1 MSPRPTTNPS
11 RPTPS
16 ASGLIAGLDS
26 LIGARL
32 LTGVR
37 LLAVGCGRGELLAR
51 AVAAGADLWGVD
63 DSIGELNAA
72 GALVPAADLRLGRA
86 DDLPFDTGMFDVVC
100 SFGALA
106 GTALVA
112 AIREMT
118 RVCRPGGAVVVWPA
132 VQSGHPHGGDPT
144 Y

>member
-1 MSPRPTTNPS
+1 MAPRPTTTPS

-16 ASGLIAGLDS
+16 ASALLAGLDS
-26 LIGARL
+26 LTGSRL

-37 LLAVGCGRGELLAR
+37 LLAVGCCRVELLTS
-51 AVAAGADLWGVD
+51 AVDAGADLWAVD
-63 DSIGELNAA
+63 DSLRDLGAA
-72 GALVPAADLRLGRA
+72 STRVPSADLRLGRA

-100 SFGALA
+100 SFRALA
-106 GTALVA
+106 GTALA
-112 AIREMT
+112 SAILEMT
-118 RVCRPGGAVVVWPA
+118 RVCRPGGAVVVWPT